1 MDMEFFDVLVRYE
14 IDLWAVV
21 DDDLRRRGLIS
32 AAQLQALDVL
42 SIRAGT
48 GRVQDVSGG
57 IGITVGAA
65 SKLVDRL
72 ERDGLVKRQPNP
84 SDRRSSLVVLT
95 DVGEGAFQA
104 ASRARAA
111 LLDAVLEPDSV
122 AAALTALKSL
132 QARLDQTR
140 AAVGA

>member
-1 MDMEFFDVLVRYE
+1 MEFFDVLVRYE
-14 IDLWAVV
+14 VDLWAVV

-42 SIRAGT
+42 SGRDGT

-72 ERDGLVKRQPNP
+72 ERDGLVERRPNP

-95 DVGEGAFQA
+95 TVGQA
-104 ASRARAA
+104 AFRAATQARAA
-111 LLDAVLEPDSV
+111 LLDVVLEPD
-122 AAALTALKSL
+122 ATRAALIALKSL
-132 QARLDQTR
+132 QDRLDRTR
-140 AAVGA
+140 SAVVA

>member
-1 MDMEFFDVLVRYE
+1 MEFFDALVRYE
-14 IDLWAVV
+14 VDLWAAV
-21 DDDLRRRGLIS
+21 DDDLRQRGLIS

-42 SIRAGT
+42 SDRAGT

-72 ERDGLVKRQPNP
+72 ERDGLVERRPNP

-95 DVGEGAFQA
+95 DAGEVAFRA
-104 ASRARAA
+104 AAQARAA
-111 LLDAVLEPDSV
+111 LLDTVLEPEAVRV
-122 AAALTALKSL
+122 ALIALKSL

-140 AAVGA
+140 TAEIA

>member
-1 MDMEFFDVLVRYE
+1 MEFFDVLVRYE
-14 IDLWAVV
+14 VELWAVV

-42 SIRAGT
+42 SGRAGT

-72 ERDGLVKRQPNP
+72 ERDGLVERRPNP

-95 DVGEGAFQA
+95 EAGQAAFQEA
-104 ASRARAA
+104 TRARAA
-111 LLDAVLEPDSV
+111 LLDAVLEPDAV
-122 AAALTALKSL
+122 GAALIALKSL

-140 AAVGA
+140 SAVVA

>member
-1 MDMEFFDVLVRYE
+1 MEFFDVLVRYE
-14 IDLWAVV
+14 VDLWAVV

-42 SIRAGT
+42 SGRDGT

-72 ERDGLVKRQPNP
+72 ERDGLVERRPNP

-95 DVGEGAFQA
+95 NVGQA
-104 ASRARAA
+104 AFRAATQARAA
-111 LLDAVLEPDSV
+111 LLDVVLEPD
-122 AAALTALKSL
+122 ATRAALIALKSL
-132 QARLDQTR
+132 QDRLDRTR
-140 AAVGA
+140 SAVVA